1 MTERRRMNLKP
12 ETRKWIYGVIA
23 ATVPLLVTLGS
34 LTDEVARQILNILA
48 ATLAVGGSS
57 LAIANVPQTTNNQ
70 ASAENQAEAQSPAES
85 A

>member
-1 MTERRRMNLKP
+1 MNLKP

-57 LAIANVPQTTNNQ
+57 LAIANVPATTNSP

>member
-1 MTERRRMNLKP
+1 MNLKP

-34 LTDEVARQILNILA
+34 LTDEVARQLLNILA

-57 LAIANVPQTTNNQ
+57 LAIANVPQSDQ
-70 ASAENQAEAQSPAES
+70 AQVAPQDGEQSPTVAE
-85 A
+85 

>member
-1 MTERRRMNLKP
+1 MNLKP

-34 LTDEVARQILNILA
+34 LTDEVAQQILNILA
-48 ATLAVGGSS
+48 AALAIGGSS
-57 LAIANVPQTTNNQ
+57 LAIANVPQTTNSP
-70 ASAENQAEAQSPAES
+70 ASAENQGEAQSPAES

>member
-1 MTERRRMNLKP
+1 MNLKP

-48 ATLAVGGSS
+48 ATLAIGGSS
-57 LAIANVPQTTNNQ
+57 LAIANVPAATNSQ
-70 ASAENQAEAQSPAES
+70 SSGENQAEAQSPAES

>member
-1 MTERRRMNLKP
+1 MNLKP

-34 LTDEVARQILNILA
+34 LTDEVARQLLNILA

-57 LAIANVPQTTNNQ
+57 LAIANVPQTPQDPTAHQ
-70 ASAENQAEAQSPAES
+70 VDGESPAASE
-85 A
+85 